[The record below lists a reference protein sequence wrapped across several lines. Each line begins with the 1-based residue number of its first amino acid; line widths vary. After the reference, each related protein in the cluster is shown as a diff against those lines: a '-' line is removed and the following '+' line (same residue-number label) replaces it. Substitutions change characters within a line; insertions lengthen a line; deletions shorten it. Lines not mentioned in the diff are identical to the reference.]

1 MISFL
6 HSLSRNDNT
15 VESSRFKVPHAI
27 AIGGKIALRSCCIV
41 VLLVFAILFAPF
53 SSMSVGQE
61 IWEYSPYKV
70 KIWLS
75 ISPSL
80 SLSEESQNE
89 MHRKIEELVEIH
101 FGATWTIGVES
112 TPDALFGSVLYRL
125 DELTVEQLLSRELIL
140 VVGKSEEAKQAFLK
154 MNPPPPKSEEV
165 AKDPKNKPSKQE
177 LEEIADL
184 EARAASLQS
193 VRTLES
199 AIQRMKS
206 IAIQPLQYSA
216 LQRDIVPYLDKKQW
230 SDFKS
235 VVNIFEGSNEK
246 LQAELDSGE
255 TVAAIVQKMDLD
267 KFKKVARQ
275 IPTRLPWQPES
286 LLRNNDKIFMASVEK
301 VGESIRI
308 QVKELDSFV
317 RRMGEIAS
325 MDVIYSSEIPRAIA
339 QLARDTFSPV
349 VRIEE
354 TDFKTAVLRV
364 RAAGLL
370 TKEDHPIRIG
380 LGDVILPV
388 VRRDDSNGN
397 PTLLQTIPYTF
408 IAVTEKIDDISRL
421 YGAIFTASRG
431 ALAAAKNRRTQRIG
445 LKVKPSHA
453 SSDLKLGIQRSPG
466 SVVPGAEIYL
476 RTPGTEDLKME
487 GRTDWRGVLP
497 LLTQDLPTILYDPPS
512 DSKTIAIA
520 NARKFAASPV
530 DPPAYKR
537 IEKADL
543 AKPQSS
549 ASNPTA
555 TEEKKKSE
563 EGETASPDAVPAE
576 PKPDLTPPKLRGSIQ
591 LNVPLYLYYIK
602 NGDTLLARLPIVTG
616 LKAVDQAD
624 LPDDRRRLETEA
636 FLKGL
641 QGEVLDLVVRRRILE
656 SRIKQKIK
664 ATQLDVAE
672 RLLDELKRVKSYDK
686 MSEQIEGI
694 QRRALST
701 DQGVVP
707 SGVVKRIDKMV
718 DTTRQMM
725 QKYLQDTLV
734 RDLEIQLNQAK

>member
-15 VESSRFKVPHAI
+15 VASPRFQALNAF

-41 VLLVFAILFAPF
+41 VILVVAVLFAPF

-70 KIWLS
+70 KVWLS

-89 MHRKIEELVEIH
+89 MHRKIEELAEIH
-101 FGATWTIGVES
+101 FGATWTINVES

-154 MNPPPPKSEEV
+154 MNPPPPKREEV
-165 AKDPKNKPSKQE
+165 AKDPKKKPSKQE

-235 VVNIFEGSNEK
+235 IVNIFDGSNEK

-445 LKVKPSHA
+445 LKVKPSHV

-466 SVVPGAEIYL
+466 SAVPGAEIYL

-497 LLTQDLPTILYDPPS
+497 LLTKDLPTILYDPPS

-543 AKPQSS
+543 VKPQSS

-563 EGETASPDAVPAE
+563 EGENAAPDAVPAE
-576 PKPDLTPPKLRGSIQ
+576 PKPDVTPPKLRGSIQ

-616 LKAVDQAD
+616 LKSVDQAD

-664 ATQLDVAE
+664 ANQLDVAE

>member
-1 MISFL
+1 M
-6 HSLSRNDNT
+6 
-15 VESSRFKVPHAI
+15 
-27 AIGGKIALRSCCIV
+27 
-41 VLLVFAILFAPF
+41 
-53 SSMSVGQE
+53 
-61 IWEYSPYKV
+61 
-70 KIWLS
+70 
-75 ISPSL
+75 
-80 SLSEESQNE
+80 
-89 MHRKIEELVEIH
+89 
-101 FGATWTIGVES
+101 
-112 TPDALFGSVLYRL
+112 
-125 DELTVEQLLSRELIL
+125 
-140 VVGKSEEAKQAFLK
+140 
-154 MNPPPPKSEEV
+154 

-664 ATQLDVAE
+664 ANQLDVAE

>member
-6 HSLSRNDNT
+6 HSLSR
-15 VESSRFKVPHAI
+15 
-27 AIGGKIALRSCCIV
+27 IV
-41 VLLVFAILFAPF
+41 LFVVVAVLCAPLC
-53 SSMSVGQE
+53 SKCVGQE

-75 ISPSL
+75 VSPSL

-89 MHRKIEELVEIH
+89 MHRKIEELAEIH
-101 FGATWTIGVES
+101 FGATWSIGVET

-140 VVGKSEEAKQAFLK
+140 VVGKSEKAKQAFLK
-154 MNPPPPKSEEV
+154 MNPPPPKREEV
-165 AKDPKNKPSKQE
+165 AKDPKKKPSKQD

-184 EARAASLQS
+184 EARSASLQS

-199 AIQRMKS
+199 GIERLKS

-230 SDFKS
+230 VDFKS
-235 VVNIFEGSNEK
+235 VVNIYEGSNEK
-246 LQAELDSGE
+246 LQAELESGE
-255 TVAAIVQKMDLD
+255 TVAAIVQKMDLE

-325 MDVIYSSEIPRAIA
+325 MDVVYSNEIPRAIA

-364 RAAGLL
+364 KAAGLL

-380 LGDVILPV
+380 PGDVILPV

-466 SVVPGAEIYL
+466 SAVPGAEIYL
-476 RTPGTEDLKME
+476 RTPGTDDLKME

-497 LLTQDLPTILYDPPS
+497 LLTKELPTILYDPPS
-512 DSKTIAIA
+512 DSKTFAIA
-520 NARKFAASPV
+520 NARKFTSSPV
-530 DPPAYKR
+530 DPPEYKR

-543 AKPQSS
+543 AKPQGLAVS
-549 ASNPTA
+549 PTA
-555 TEEKKKSE
+555 TGDKEKTE
-563 EGETASPDAVPAE
+563 EGATAAPDAVPAE
-576 PKPDLTPPKLRGSIQ
+576 PKPDLPPPKLLGSIQ
-591 LNVPLYLYYIK
+591 LNVPLYLYYVK

-616 LKAVDQAD
+616 LKSVDQAD

-664 ATQLDVAE
+664 ANQLDVAE
-672 RLLDELKRVKSYDK
+672 RLLDELKRVKSYDR

-701 DQGVVP
+701 DQGAVP
-707 SGVVKRIDKMV
+707 TGVVKRIDKMV

-734 RDLEIQLNQAK
+734 RDLESQLNQAK

>member
-6 HSLSRNDNT
+6 HSLPR
-15 VESSRFKVPHAI
+15 
-27 AIGGKIALRSCCIV
+27 IV
-41 VLLVFAILFAPF
+41 LFVVVAVLCAPLC
-53 SSMSVGQE
+53 SKCVGQE

-75 ISPSL
+75 VSPSL

-89 MHRKIEELVEIH
+89 MHRKIEELAEIH
-101 FGATWTIGVES
+101 FGATWSISVET

-140 VVGKSEEAKQAFLK
+140 VVGKSEKAKQAFLK
-154 MNPPPPKSEEV
+154 MNPPPPKREEV
-165 AKDPKNKPSKQE
+165 PKDPKKKPSKQD

-184 EARAASLQS
+184 EARSASLQS

-199 AIQRMKS
+199 GIERLKS
-206 IAIQPLQYSA
+206 IAIHPLQYSA

-230 SDFKS
+230 VDFKS
-235 VVNIFEGSNEK
+235 IVNIYEGSNEK
-246 LQAELDSGE
+246 LQAELESGE
-255 TVAAIVQKMDLD
+255 TVAAIVQKMDLE

-286 LLRNNDKIFMASVEK
+286 LLRSNDKIFMASVER

-325 MDVIYSSEIPRAIA
+325 MDVIYSNEIPRAIA

-364 RAAGLL
+364 KAAGLL

-380 LGDVILPV
+380 PGDVILPV

-466 SVVPGAEIYL
+466 SAVPGAEIYL
-476 RTPGTEDLKME
+476 RTPGTDDLKME

-497 LLTQDLPTILYDPPS
+497 LLTKELPTILYDPPS
-512 DSKTIAIA
+512 ESKTFAIA
-520 NARKFAASPV
+520 NARKFTSSPV
-530 DPPAYKR
+530 DPPEYKR

-543 AKPQSS
+543 AKPQGSVVS
-549 ASNPTA
+549 PTA
-555 TEEKKKSE
+555 TGDKEKTE
-563 EGETASPDAVPAE
+563 EGATAAPDAVPAE
-576 PKPDLTPPKLRGSIQ
+576 PKPDLPPPKFFGSIQ
-591 LNVPLYLYYIK
+591 LNVPLYLYYVK

-616 LKAVDQAD
+616 LKSVDQAD

-664 ATQLDVAE
+664 ANQLDIAE
-672 RLLDELKRVKSYDK
+672 RLLDELKRVKSYER

-701 DQGVVP
+701 EQGAV
-707 SGVVKRIDKMV
+707 STGVVKRIDKMV

-734 RDLEIQLNQAK
+734 RDLESQLNQAK

>member
-255 TVAAIVQKMDLD
+255 TVAAIVQK
-267 KFKKVARQ
+267 
-275 IPTRLPWQPES
+275 LPWQPES

-664 ATQLDVAE
+664 ANQLDVAE

>member
-1 MISFL
+1 
-6 HSLSRNDNT
+6 
-15 VESSRFKVPHAI
+15 
-27 AIGGKIALRSCCIV
+27 
-41 VLLVFAILFAPF
+41 
-53 SSMSVGQE
+53 
-61 IWEYSPYKV
+61 
-70 KIWLS
+70 
-75 ISPSL
+75 
-80 SLSEESQNE
+80 
-89 MHRKIEELVEIH
+89 
-101 FGATWTIGVES
+101 
-112 TPDALFGSVLYRL
+112 
-125 DELTVEQLLSRELIL
+125 
-140 VVGKSEEAKQAFLK
+140 
-154 MNPPPPKSEEV
+154 
-165 AKDPKNKPSKQE
+165 
-177 LEEIADL
+177 
-184 EARAASLQS
+184 
-193 VRTLES
+193 
-199 AIQRMKS
+199 
-206 IAIQPLQYSA
+206 
-216 LQRDIVPYLDKKQW
+216 
-230 SDFKS
+230 
-235 VVNIFEGSNEK
+235 
-246 LQAELDSGE
+246 
-255 TVAAIVQKMDLD
+255 
-267 KFKKVARQ
+267 
-275 IPTRLPWQPES
+275 
-286 LLRNNDKIFMASVEK
+286 
-301 VGESIRI
+301 
-308 QVKELDSFV
+308 
-317 RRMGEIAS
+317 
-325 MDVIYSSEIPRAIA
+325 
-339 QLARDTFSPV
+339 
-349 VRIEE
+349 
-354 TDFKTAVLRV
+354 
-364 RAAGLL
+364 L

-445 LKVKPSHA
+445 LKVKPSHV

-466 SVVPGAEIYL
+466 SAVPGAEIYL
-476 RTPGTEDLKME
+476 RTPGTEALKME

-497 LLTQDLPTILYDPPS
+497 LLTKDLPTILYDPPS

-543 AKPQSS
+543 VKPQSS

-563 EGETASPDAVPAE
+563 EGENAAPDAVPAE
-576 PKPDLTPPKLRGSIQ
+576 PKPDVTPPKLRGSIQ

-616 LKAVDQAD
+616 LKSVDQAD

-664 ATQLDVAE
+664 ANQLDVAE

>member
-15 VESSRFKVPHAI
+15 VASPRFQALHAI

-41 VLLVFAILFAPF
+41 VLLVVAVLFAPF
-53 SSMSVGQE
+53 CSMSVGQE

-70 KIWLS
+70 KVWLS

-89 MHRKIEELVEIH
+89 MHRKIEELAEIH
-101 FGATWTIGVES
+101 FGATWTINVES

-165 AKDPKNKPSKQE
+165 AKDPKKKPSKQE

-235 VVNIFEGSNEK
+235 IVNIFDGSNEK

-445 LKVKPSHA
+445 LKVKPSHV

-466 SVVPGAEIYL
+466 SAVPGAEIYL

-497 LLTQDLPTILYDPPS
+497 LLTKDLPTILYDPPS

-543 AKPQSS
+543 VKPQSS

-563 EGETASPDAVPAE
+563 EGENAAPDAVPAE
-576 PKPDLTPPKLRGSIQ
+576 PKPDVTPPKLRGSIQ

-616 LKAVDQAD
+616 LKSVDQAD

-664 ATQLDVAE
+664 ANQLDVAE